1 MLRCIETTTGRHW
14 TSSVPGGHD
23 YQVALDGGP
32 CPHSVRR
39 GRRDV
44 PRDRARDRSR
54 RRQPSG
60 ELVHTSL
67 VKSLRRILAAFVLAL
82 PVLASAQSADKP
94 FNNEQLDQ
102 MLAQIALYPD
112 ALLSQVLMASTY
124 PDEFQQA
131 AAWSKAN
138 PDAKGDDAVKMV
150 ESKGWDP
157 SVASLVAFPE
167 VVVTLGEKADYVK
180 NLGDAFLAQ
189 PEDVMNSVQRLRAAA
204 QKAGNLEVERANQG
218 HGRSDAAAAA
228 GRDAPSTTTV
238 VQAPPV
244 TQTIIIEPAQP
255 QVVYVPQYNPTV
267 VYGPWWWP
275 SYPPYYYP
283 PPPGYWWSP
292 VGRCRRAGDRLG
304 RRDCRQQRALGRRQ
318 LGSRRRRHQR
328 QPLQQHQRQQA
339 HRRRA
344 ATGRTGATTP
354 TTARRPTAAAR
365 GSARTC
371 RTRRR
376 RPTASSIA
384 ARKAEQAVTRV
395 ARRRSRRCSSAASDP
410 GSGSARER
418 AQSVDRSQVDRASA
432 QQRAQN
438 VDRALGAA
446 ARAERGPRRGAAA
459 GAEHGPRRGAATR
472 PIGLA
477 RQRDARCRQL
487 AGTSAAGPGRIEQC
501 IRTACV
507 RRWSACLQLRRWR
520 RRRWWRA
527 CGRRRRRR
535 RGARAGGGGGG
546 GRGGGG
552 GGGGRG
558 R

>member
-1 MLRCIETTTGRHW
+1 MR
-14 TSSVPGGHD
+14 
-23 YQVALDGGP
+23 
-32 CPHSVRR
+32 
-39 GRRDV
+39 
-44 PRDRARDRSR
+44 
-54 RRQPSG
+54 
-60 ELVHTSL
+60 
-67 VKSLRRILAAFVLAL
+67 SLRRLLAVFALAL
-82 PVLASAQSADKP
+82 PALAPAQSADKP

-157 SVASLVAFPE
+157 AVASLVAFPE

-204 QKAGNLEVERANQG
+204 QKAGNLASNEQIKVTVDPTPPLQQ
-218 HGRSDAAAAA
+218 AAV
-228 GRDAPSTTTV
+228 APSTTTV

-255 QVVYVPQYNPTV
+255 QVVYVPQYNPAV
-267 VYGPWWWP
+267 VYGTWWWP

-292 VGRCRRAGDRLG
+292 VGGAVARGIAWGAGFAVGNALWGGANWG
-304 RRDCRQQRALGRRQ
+304 RGDVDINVNRYNNINVNNRIEGGGNRSNWSHNTDHRKTSYRGGEGQRQNLQNKAASTNRQQYRGKEGGASRDASRERAQ
-318 LGSRRRRHQR
+318 QTMQQR
-328 QPLQQHQRQQA
+328 
-339 HRRRA
+339 
-344 ATGRTGATTP
+344 G
-354 TTARRPTAAAR
+354 
-365 GSARTC
+365 
-371 RTRRR
+371 
-376 RPTASSIA
+376 
-384 ARKAEQAVTRV
+384 V
-395 ARRRSRRCSSAASDP
+395 DP

-432 QQRAQN
+432 QQRAQS
-438 VDRALGAA
+438 VD
-446 ARAERGPRRGAAA
+446 RGAAQQRA
-459 GAEHGPRRGAATR
+459 QSADRSAAQQRAQSASRDNAMRGVDSSQARAQQTRGAAS
-472 PIGLA
+472 GA
-477 RQRDARCRQL
+477 SAQRASSGG
-487 AGTSAAGPGRIEQC
+487 AHASSYGGG
-501 IRTACV
+501 
-507 RRWSACLQLRRWR
+507 
-520 RRRWWRA
+520 
-527 CGRRRRRR
+527 G
-535 RGARAGGGGGG
+535 GARAPSGGGGGARAGGGGGGG